1 MATRT
6 TSVPLWRHLYLQ
18 VLVAIALGVA
28 LGHFAPTAAV
38 ALKPLGDLFVRLIR
52 MVIAPVVFCA
62 VVAGIASM
70 RDMKAVGRA
79 GGKALLYF
87 ELVSSVALGFGLL
100 MGHLLHPGAGFNVSV
115 ASLDASAVSGYVS
128 RAAHGEGVA
137 GFLMQVIPETFVGA
151 FTHDEILP
159 VLLIAMLCGSAL
171 SVLGERVR
179 PVVEVVE
186 GVAAMMFR
194 IVGFITR
201 VAPLGAFGAIAFTV
215 GRFGVG
221 SLLPMFKL
229 VACFYLSAALF
240 VFVVLGAVA
249 RLAGFSIVR
258 FLVFIR
264 EELLIVLGTSTSES
278 ALPQLMHKLERL
290 GCRRGVVGL
299 VVPTGYSFNLDGT
312 SLYMTLAVLFL
323 AQATNTPLTLTQQL
337 TLLAVTMLTSKGS
350 AAVVGAGFVTLAAS
364 LSVVP
369 TMPVAA
375 MVLVLGIDR
384 FMSECRS
391 ITNLIGNGVA
401 TIVVCAWEG
410 ALDRERM
417 RAALHGELREEDEE
431 AGEIAERAGSTPRRM
446 TEARER
452 LGGLPGEVARDSR

>member
-6 TSVPLWRHLYLQ
+6 QSVPLWRHLYLQ

-28 LGHFAPTAAV
+28 VGHFAPSAAQ

-62 VVAGIASM
+62 VVTGIASM

-87 ELVSSVALGFGLL
+87 ELISTVALGFGLL
-100 MGHLLHPGAGFNVSV
+100 MGHLLQPGAGFNVSI

-128 RAAHGEGVA
+128 RAAHGEGLT
-137 GFLMQVIPETFVGA
+137 GFLMQVVPDTFVGA
-151 FTHDEILP
+151 FTHEEILP
-159 VLLIAMLCGSAL
+159 VLLLALLCGSAL
-171 SVLGERVR
+171 SVLGERVK
-179 PVVEVVE
+179 PVVDLVE
-186 GVAAMMFR
+186 GAAAMMFR

-201 VAPLGAFGAIAFTV
+201 VAPIGAFGAIAFTV
-215 GRFGVG
+215 GKFGVG

-229 VACFYLSAALF
+229 VACFYLSALL
-240 VFVVLGAVA
+240 FVVLGAVA
-249 RLAGFSIVR
+249 RLAGFSILR

-278 ALPQLMHKLERL
+278 ALPQLMLKLEQL

-369 TMPVAA
+369 TVPVAA

-391 ITNLIGNGVA
+391 LTNLVGNGVA
-401 TIVVCAWEG
+401 AIVVCAWEG
-410 ALDRERM
+410 ALDRERL
-417 RAALHGELREEDEE
+417 RAALHGELRDAHRSAAAGRGGEGVEGLSAE
-431 AGEIAERAGSTPRRM
+431 A
-446 TEARER
+446 AR
-452 LGGLPGEVARDSR
+452 PGR

>member
-1 MATRT
+1 MTTRT
-6 TSVPLWRHLYLQ
+6 QSVPLWRHLYFQ
-18 VLVAIALGVA
+18 VLVAIALGIA
-28 LGHFAPTAAV
+28 FGHFAPSAAV

-70 RDMKAVGRA
+70 RDLKAVGRA

-87 ELVSSVALGFGLL
+87 EAISTVALGFGLL
-100 MGHLLHPGAGFNVSV
+100 MGHLLQPGAGFNVSI

-128 RAAHGEGVA
+128 RAAHGEGLT
-137 GFLMQVIPETFVGA
+137 GFLMHVVPETFVGA
-151 FTHDEILP
+151 FTHEDILP
-159 VLLIAMLCGSAL
+159 VLLLALLCGSAL
-171 SVLGERVR
+171 SVLGEKVR
-179 PVVEVVE
+179 PVVDFVD

-194 IVGFITR
+194 IVGFIAR
-201 VAPLGAFGAIAFTV
+201 VAPVGAFGAIAFTV
-215 GRFGVG
+215 GKFGVG
-221 SLLPMFKL
+221 SLLPMLKL
-229 VACFYLSAALF
+229 VGCFYLTALLF

-278 ALPQLMHKLERL
+278 ALPQLMLKLEQL
-290 GCRRGVVGL
+290 GCQRGVVGL

-312 SLYMTLAVLFL
+312 SIYMTLAVLFL

-369 TMPVAA
+369 TLPVAA

-391 ITNLIGNGVA
+391 LTNLVGNGVA
-401 TIVVCAWEG
+401 AIVVCAWEG

-417 RAALHGELREEDEE
+417 RAVLSGKVRVGEAVAEDGGE
-431 AGEIAERAGSTPRRM
+431 AAGR
-446 TEARER
+446 
-452 LGGLPGEVARDSR
+452 GGMAGQQR

>member
-1 MATRT
+1 MSHSDSQARPRA
-6 TSVPLWRHLYLQ
+6 SVPLWRHLYLQ

-28 LGHFAPTAAV
+28 FGHFAPSAAV
-38 ALKPLGDLFVRLIR
+38 AVKPLGDLFVRLIR

-70 RDMKAVGRA
+70 RDLKAVGRA

-87 ELVSSVALGFGLL
+87 EAMSTIALGFGLA
-100 MGHLLHPGAGFNVSV
+100 MGHLLKPGAGFNVSL

-128 RAAHGEGVA
+128 AAAHGAGLT
-137 GFLMQVIPETFVGA
+137 GFLMHVVPDTFVGA
-151 FTHDEILP
+151 FTHEDILP
-159 VLLIAMLCGSAL
+159 VLLLALLTGSAL

-179 PVVEVVE
+179 PVTEFVD
-186 GVAAMMFR
+186 GVAAVMFR

-201 VAPLGAFGAIAFTV
+201 VAPIGAFGAIAFTV
-215 GRFGVG
+215 GKFGVG

-229 VACFYLSAALF
+229 VACFYLSALLF

-249 RLAGFSIVR
+249 RLAGFSIWR

-278 ALPQLMHKLERL
+278 ALPQLMLKLEQL

-323 AQATNTPLTLTQQL
+323 AQATNTPLTLGQQL

-369 TMPVAA
+369 TVPVAA

-391 ITNLIGNGVA
+391 LTNLVGNGVA
-401 TIVVCAWEG
+401 AIVVCAWEG

-417 RAALHGELREEDEE
+417 KAVLSGEWR
-431 AGEIAERAGSTPRRM
+431 
-446 TEARER
+446 
-452 LGGLPGEVARDSR
+452 PGEGEVNELAEGGSMPAQPR